1 MDNILVAIDGSE
13 HSKKAVE
20 LAIDLAHLWNTSIYF
35 IHVRREREN
44 IPRGYEEYARL
55 EGISPSEFYAR
66 VNGVEPFVSGAEKKA
81 KVRGIGKIEC
91 IIEQGDPANEILRT
105 AERIDADLIVM
116 GSRGLGRFSRA
127 ILGSVST
134 KVLNHTECTCI
145 TVK

>member
-20 LAIDLAHLWNTSIYF
+20 LAIDLAHLWDTSIYF
-35 IHVRREREN
+35 IHVRREQN
-44 IPRGYEEYARL
+44 IPMGYEEFAKL
-55 EGISPSEFYAR
+55 EGISLSELFAC
-66 VNGVEPFVSGAEKKA
+66 VNRGEYFVRGAEKKA
-81 KVRGIGKIEC
+81 KAAGIGKIEC
-91 IIEQGDPANEILRT
+91 IIEEGDPANEILRT
-105 AERIDADLIVM
+105 AERINADLIVM

-134 KVLNHTECTCI
+134 KVLNHAECTCI